1 MSLEGILDQA
11 LNADTIGQIS
21 QVLGTDEATTNNA
34 VQVALPMLLG
44 AMTRNTSTPEGA
56 SSLLTALDQDHDG
69 SALDS
74 LGGSLTGL
82 NTGPGL
88 GILGHIFGDKIGA
101 AQSGVSRASG
111 LDLGRVASLMM
122 MLAPIVM
129 GALGKSRRE
138 GQVDENTVTDVLGG
152 ATQKTASNSPIP
164 DILSQLIDRNR
175 DGSSLDD
182 IFRMAGSFFDRRGN

>member
-1 MSLEGILDQA
+1 MSLEAILDQA

-69 SALDS
+69 SVLDS
-74 LGGSLTGL
+74 LGGSLGGL

-111 LDLGRVASLMM
+111 LDLGRVASLLM

-164 DILSQLIDRNR
+164 DILSQLIDKNR

-182 IFRMAGSFFDRRGN
+182 IFRMAGSFFGRRGN